1 MPDLRNRN
9 TLLLFTIFHILVG
22 ASGHYASGVP
32 GYFYLLVTCFFIFD
46 ILRTRDQNYR
56 AGYYALYIMGFE
68 IVYRISGANIAWEAG
83 KYFSVIV
90 LLTGLI
96 AGKHKKFPWV
106 FALLGMLL
114 IPSMFLASDPEPGRT
129 RELIVFNF
137 TGPFLLVLSGIY
149 FMGRKA
155 QWTHFVNGFRLAF
168 LPAVS
173 LVVLIS
179 LNSGLGDLEF
189 NSIVSNERAS
199 GGFGAN
205 QVSTLLGWF
214 LLLAFL
220 FRLEG
225 VRLTPYVWGD
235 WAMIVILLIRGL
247 VTMSRGGMMAAG
259 ISLMVGIAVLLFGER
274 SFRQKARKMT
284 PYILVAI
291 LFLGGVIWY
300 TNRLTNN
307 FLLYRY
313 QGLSTEEVMT
323 GRASNDHGYLTGRD
337 DIMAGDIAA
346 FKRYPVFGVG
356 YGMAAKWHAIYYGV
370 EQPAH
375 TEYTRLLS
383 ENGLLG
389 LIFLVIAFIALP
401 VRYFFLYPSARIRYF
416 FLALLLVSMLTMFHA
431 AMRLALPSILYGAA
445 FFSVRRSEKL

>member
-9 TLLLFTIFHILVG
+9 TLLLVTILHVLLG
-22 ASGHYASGVP
+22 ASGHYVSGVP
-32 GYFYLLVTCFFIFD
+32 GYFYLLITCFFIFD
-46 ILRTRDQNYR
+46 IIRNRDQNYR
-56 AGYYALYIMGFE
+56 AGFYALYIMGFE

-83 KYFSVIV
+83 KYFSVVV
-90 LLTGLI
+90 LLAGLI
-96 AGKHKKFPWV
+96 AGKRKDFPWV
-106 FALLGMLL
+106 FVLLGMLL
-114 IPSMFLASDPEPGRT
+114 IPSIFLSSDPEPGRT
-129 RELIVFNF
+129 RELIMFNF
-137 TGPFLLVLSGIY
+137 TGPFLLVLSGTY
-149 FMGRKA
+149 FMGRKS
-155 QWTHFVNGFRLAF
+155 QWADFVNGFRLAF

-189 NSIVSNERAS
+189 NSIVSNERAA

-220 FRLEG
+220 FRIEG
-225 VRLTPYVWGD
+225 VRLTPFVWGD
-235 WAMIVILLIRGL
+235 WGMIAILLIRGL
-247 VTMSRGGMMAAG
+247 VTMSRGGMMAAA
-259 ISLMVGIAVLLFGER
+259 ISLLVGITVLLFGEK
-274 SFRQKARKMT
+274 SFRLKTRKMT
-284 PYILVAI
+284 PYILVAL
-291 LFLGGVIWY
+291 LFLGGLIWY

-323 GRASNDHGYLTGRD
+323 GRTGNDSGYLTGRE

-346 FKRYPVFGVG
+346 FMQHPVFGVG
-356 YGMAAKWHAIYYGV
+356 YGMAASWHAMFYGMD
-370 EQPAH
+370 EPAAH

-389 LIFLVIAFIALP
+389 VIFLFIAFIFLP
-401 VRYFFLYPSARIRYF
+401 VMHYFRNPSVRIRYL
-416 FLALLLVSMLTMFHA
+416 FLVLLLVSMLTMFHA
-431 AMRLALPSILYGAA
+431 AMRLALPGVLYGAA
-445 FFSVRRSEKL
+445 FLSVNRKF